1 MTVFQELTPD
11 KARTLIDAEQ
21 LYQAYLHAFRFARS
35 YRGGMHWK
43 DIGGQKYL
51 YKTLDSRGTAKSLGA
66 ESEETRRIH
75 SDFKTGKASA
85 EERLKTIAE
94 RLKQQAALCKAVKIN
109 RTPSIVTAIL
119 RQAERAG
126 WLGKNLVVIGTNA
139 LYAYEAAASIRFD
152 REITATGD
160 VDFLWDARSRLVF
173 AGDADLK
180 SEGFIGLLR
189 KADRSFAPVSRKGF
203 RAVNKNGYFVDLVK
217 PAAPFWEKHDPA
229 QIGENDEIRASEI
242 ISLKWL
248 VASPKMSQ
256 VVIGED
262 GFPAIIVVPDPR
274 AFAVYKLWL
283 SRQADREP
291 VKKQR
296 DYLQAIAV
304 ARTVV
309 EKLPNLQFSEQEL
322 RMFPGEVWRRA
333 QAELGNLPSGF
344 ELP

>member
-1 MTVFQELTPD
+1 MFQELTPD
-11 KARTLIDAEQ
+11 QSRILIDAQQ
-21 LYQAYLHAFRFARS
+21 LHQAYLHAFQLARS

-85 EERLKTIAE
+85 EERLKSITE
-94 RLKQQAALCKAVKIN
+94 RLKQQAALCKAVRIN
-109 RTPSIVTAIL
+109 RVPSIVTAIL
-119 RQAERAG
+119 RQVARAG

-173 AGDADLK
+173 AADAENLR

-189 KADRSFAPVSRKGF
+189 KADRSFAPVSKKGF
-203 RAVNKNGYFVDLVK
+203 RAANNNGYFVDLVK
-217 PAAPFWEKHDPA
+217 PAAPFWEQRDPVRM
-229 QIGENDEIRASEI
+229 GENDEIWASEI

-248 VASPKMSQ
+248 VSSPKMSQ

-262 GFPAIIVVPDPR
+262 GFPATMAVPDPR

-283 SRQADREP
+283 SRQAGREP

-304 ARTVV
+304 ARAVA
-309 EKLPNLQFSEQEL
+309 EKLPNLPFSEQEL
-322 RMFPGEVWRRA
+322 RIFPGEVWR
-333 QAELGNLPSGF
+333 QAHKELEELPSGF